1 MPWRNPEFWGP
12 WIGPILAAVLAVL
25 RVLYDG
31 QETRVVRIA
40 LEAAICGLLT
50 LAASKAVS
58 ALALNQDWSIVAGG
72 CIGLMGTEFIRYTA
86 RRLVRDYT
94 GPERRKK

>member
-12 WIGPILAAVLAVL
+12 WLGPILAAVLAIL

-31 QETRVVRIA
+31 QETKVVRIA
-40 LEAAICGLLT
+40 LEGAICGLLT
-50 LAASKAVS
+50 LAVSKGVS
-58 ALALNQDWSIVAGG
+58 ALALSDDWSVVAGG

-86 RRLVRDYT
+86 RSWVRRHT
-94 GPERRKK
+94 ERSCKK